1 MDFRHWQFEHGEELQ
16 QFINLWRAQ
25 QKFSLGA
32 YEADR
37 TIWKWTASGGYTAMS
52 AISPTQTGL
61 EAMEAAE
68 MQVVLVVGYA
78 EQVLND

>member
-1 MDFRHWQFEHGEELQ
+1 
-16 QFINLWRAQ
+16 
-25 QKFSLGA
+25 
-32 YEADR
+32 
-37 TIWKWTASGGYTAMS
+37 MS

-68 MQVVLVVGYA
+68 MQVVLLVGYA